1 MLMIG
6 VSTGQNITN
15 LIPAV
20 QESLN
25 IDNLILL
32 ETATANKHN
41 WSVGISNVLE
51 RKKIKTEAI
60 KLDGI
65 DDNINEIIKIVN
77 NRISGIQEK
86 IIWNLG
92 GGQKP
97 QQIAIWELF
106 KKRNLENKIPDIVCY
121 ANQDD
126 KGILDI
132 WVYENDKV
140 IQKTENIDSILNAK
154 DIFEVFGCEL
164 KGSPK
169 KIYEKDKK
177 IDFEFISDLFEY
189 EEFREYFFKLP
200 QASYEIQSKPLTLE
214 FIREILN
221 RERVELSERFFDT
234 ISIMIK
240 NLNLSESDITD
251 FKKNIKN
258 TSKLEINTGKKRN
271 LFNNAIKKNNLLS
284 VIYDLI
290 KKHIPHPIIELK
302 NHKLK
307 NVLKKEQIV
316 INSDLIK
323 ELSNQKSNKSAE
335 VFETLIAQ
343 RIKKLLENKEH
354 NIIEAYTNFEIEKY
368 GRTVAEYDVLCVTNK
383 GTIIAL
389 DAKTFNFES
398 KDIDAR
404 LYNLEQGSGFYRT
417 FSAVFPYDYEDIG
430 KDFFKP
436 IQDLPIQLNKRHFS
450 FYVINDSRKSN
461 FWIKKNVAY
470 IEKSLT
476 KPGDEGWVECKT
488 LESFI
493 KN

>member
-1 MLMIG
+1 MIG

-20 QESLN
+20 QESLK

-32 ETATANKHN
+32 ETATAHKHN
-41 WSVGISNVLE
+41 WSSGISNVLE

-60 KLDGI
+60 KLDVI

-77 NRISGIQEK
+77 TRISGIQEK

-132 WVYENDKV
+132 WVYENNKV
-140 IQKTENIDSILNAK
+140 IQKTENIDVKLNAK
-154 DIFEVFGCEL
+154 DIFEVFGCQVIRN
-164 KGSPK
+164 PK
-169 KIYEKDKK
+169 KIYERNK
-177 IDFEFISDLFEY
+177 ISDFENILDLFEY
-189 EEFREYFFKLP
+189 KEFREYFFKLP
-200 QASYEIQSKPLTLE
+200 QVSYEIQRRPLTLE
-214 FIREILN
+214 FIIETFQT
-221 RERVELSERFFDT
+221 EQVVVSEKFYDT
-234 ISIMIK
+234 ISNMISKLNSK
-240 NLNLSESDITD
+240 NLNIITD
-251 FKKNIKN
+251 SETRRRIYM
-258 TSKLEINTGKKRN
+258 SS
-271 LFNNAIKKNNLLS
+271 IKKTNLLGFF
-284 VIYDLI
+284 YDLL
-290 KKHIPHPIIELK
+290 KKHIPHPNIELD
-302 NHKLK
+302 NQKLK
-307 NVLKKEQIV
+307 DLLKKNQIV
-316 INSDLIK
+316 INNDLMM
-323 ELSNQKSNKSAE
+323 ELSNEKYKKAAE
-335 VFETLIAQ
+335 VFEVIIAQ
-343 RIKKLLENKEH
+343 RVKNLLETKKH
-354 NIIEAYTNFEIEKY
+354 NVIEAYTNFEIEKF

-417 FSAVFPYDYEDIG
+417 FSAVFPYDFEDIG

-450 FYVINDSRKSN
+450 FYIINDSRKSN